1 MLKKV
6 RISDALPNVPTFFI
20 DNSPFENPYDFSQ
33 TMLYAVNTDSF
44 SQYQCK
50 QKFFYRVIT
59 KLETTKL
66 PIKRQAIYPWLKYT
80 GEKKKLNKLY

>member
-1 MLKKV
+1 MLKKD
-6 RISDALPNVPTFFI
+6 RISDALPNVSAFFI

-50 QKFFYRVIT
+50 
-59 KLETTKL
+59 
-66 PIKRQAIYPWLKYT
+66 
-80 GEKKKLNKLY
+80 

>member
-1 MLKKV
+1 MLKKG
-6 RISDALPNVPTFFI
+6 RNSHALPNVSTFFM

-50 QKFFYRVIT
+50 
-59 KLETTKL
+59 
-66 PIKRQAIYPWLKYT
+66 
-80 GEKKKLNKLY
+80 